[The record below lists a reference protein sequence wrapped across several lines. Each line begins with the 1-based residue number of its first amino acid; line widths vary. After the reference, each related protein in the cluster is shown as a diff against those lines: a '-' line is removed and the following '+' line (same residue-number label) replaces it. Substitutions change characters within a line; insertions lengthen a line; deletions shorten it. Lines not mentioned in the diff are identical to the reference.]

1 MSATEETVVKQEEVQ
16 EKVTPGTQEAPETQE
31 EEKKK
36 RQSKTAA
43 EEDHTDDDSTDD
55 EQRPASRDG
64 SDKDDTVCI
73 ALYSTLPTGRRLSSV
88 DEDATF
94 GCLHHADCATSLR
107 RKHSRTPSTP
117 GLCGH

>member
-1 MSATEETVVKQEEVQ
+1 MSATEETVVKQEEAQ
-16 EKVTPGTQEAPETQE
+16 EKVTPGTQEAPETQK
-31 EEKKK
+31 EEKKRK
-36 RQSKTAA
+36 STTAT
-43 EEDHTDDDSTDD
+43 EEDPTDDDSTDD

-73 ALYSTLPTGRRLSSV
+73 ALSSTLPTGRRLSSAG
-88 DEDATF
+88 ENATF